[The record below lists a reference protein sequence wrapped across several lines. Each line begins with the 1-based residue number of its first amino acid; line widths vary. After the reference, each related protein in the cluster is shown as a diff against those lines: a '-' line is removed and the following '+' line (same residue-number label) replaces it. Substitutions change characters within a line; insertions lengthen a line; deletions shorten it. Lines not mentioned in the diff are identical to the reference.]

1 MRRLTQISL
10 HSENTQPAIGFEN
23 CPAKTRRLS
32 NGRIVIGRSVLE
44 HCQIVGEIASV
55 LISRFPES
63 MRNHLFPQG
72 SEMAAA
78 CHDIGKVSPTFTA
91 KIFAACGINYRQNPA
106 LAGVSPALESQWG
119 GHAGVSQASAAE
131 IGVPKY
137 VAELLGQHHGFNPQ
151 VEGRRGNAAVFGGP
165 LWFDERKKLVA
176 ELSKTL
182 QTDWPTFASPA
193 QARVVAG
200 LTSVADWIGSGEHF
214 DDPDEEWRANI
225 ATALTH
231 AGFIKPVI
239 RQGLSFAEV
248 FDPLKRN
255 MQPRQ
260 PQSLFIEQVSGPG
273 VYILEAQMG
282 MGKTEAALYAAYR
295 MLAENKATGIYF
307 ALPTQLTSNKIYDR
321 FNAFLTQIISTKTPE
336 RGLLLHSGAWLMDT
350 ELGEE
355 GSPGGA
361 WFNHNKRGLL
371 APFAVG
377 TIDQALMAVMN
388 VKHGFVRAYGLAGKV
403 VILDEVHTYDLYT
416 GTILNALV
424 TFLRQIDCT
433 VIILSATLSQT
444 RRDALL
450 QQTTTN
456 EAYPLIT
463 AAPSAERERGLVEVG
478 VPVTGNTT
486 VILHSCRKDESARE
500 EALRRAELGQQVL
513 WIENTVAEAQ
523 QTYLDLA
530 SRAVEAGC
538 EIGLLHSRFTP
549 QHRHLREQRWVELY
563 GRAGWPQRKQCGRIL
578 VGTQVL
584 EQSLDIDADFLVS
597 RFAPGDMLLQRLGR
611 LWRHTETPRHAS
623 AKAECWLLSP
633 SLENA
638 LANPGSAFGMSAMVY
653 SPYVLCRSL
662 EVWEDI
668 PSISL
673 PKDIRPLIDQTYSA
687 RSEEGAW
694 ATLRYELE
702 NGSRFRS
709 GEQALQSLAKL
720 TLSTGGKTL
729 PEHKA
734 ETRYSDRD
742 THDLLLL
749 RGLRSHDGATYF
761 RLLDGSELILPHGR
775 HRLSR
780 AQWRQLA
787 VALNQQLVRVN
798 PAYCPSKIA
807 KSELEKLHLQEVF
820 YLGRPED
827 DEAVLRVGIVS
838 PTGELQTLDGR
849 PAGDKYTL
857 DYSEYLGFRA
867 ISKKE

>member
-1 MRRLTQISL
+1 MRRLIRVSLQNQHAIAAIS
-10 HSENTQPAIGFEN
+10 FEN
-23 CPAKTRRLS
+23 CPAKTRMLS
-32 NGRIVIGRSVLE
+32 DGRVVQGRSVLS
-44 HCQIVGEIASV
+44 HCQIVGEIARA
-55 LISRFPES
+55 LIALYPEPMRSR
-63 MRNHLFPQG
+63 LFPAG

-78 CHDIGKVSPTFTA
+78 GHDIGKVSPTFAA
-91 KIFAACGINYRQNPA
+91 KIFAACDVNDHR
-106 LAGVSPALESQWG
+106 LAGLSAVNPGLETLWG
-119 GHAGVSQASAAE
+119 GHAGVSQATAE
-131 IGVPKY
+131 SLHAPRYVP
-137 VAELLGQHHGFNPQ
+137 EILGQHHGFNPGLN
-151 VEGRRGNAAVFGGP
+151 GRRGDAEVFGGP
-165 LWFDERKKLVA
+165 LWFDERKKLVDKLKA
-176 ELSKTL
+176 E
-182 QTDWPTFASPA
+182 F
-193 QARVVAG
+193 
-200 LTSVADWIGSGEHF
+200 
-214 DDPDEEWRANI
+214 
-225 ATALTH
+225 
-231 AGFIKPVI
+231 
-239 RQGLSFAEV
+239 
-248 FDPLKRN
+248 
-255 MQPRQ
+255 
-260 PQSLFIEQVSGPG
+260 
-273 VYILEAQMG
+273 
-282 MGKTEAALYAAYR
+282 
-295 MLAENKATGIYF
+295 
-307 ALPTQLTSNKIYDR
+307 
-321 FNAFLTQIISTKTPE
+321 
-336 RGLLLHSGAWLMDT
+336 LHSGAWLMDT
-350 ELGEE
+350 EMGEE

-361 WFNHNKRGLL
+361 WFNHRKRGLL

-424 TFLRQIDCT
+424 EFLRQIDCT

-450 QQTTTN
+450 QQSTTS

-463 AAPSAERERGLVEVG
+463 AAPSAERERGLVEIG
-478 VPVTGNTT
+478 VPVTENTT

-513 WIENTVAEAQ
+513 WIENTIAEAQ

-538 EIGLLHSRFTP
+538 ETGLLHSRFTP
-549 QHRHLREQRWVELY
+549 QHRNRHEQRWVALY

-597 RFAPGDMLLQRLGR
+597 RFAPTDMLLQRLGR
-611 LWRHTETPRHAS
+611 LWRHTDTPRHAS

-633 SLENA
+633 SLESA

-662 EVWEDI
+662 EVWQAI
-668 PSISL
+668 PSLSL
-673 PKDIRPLIDQTYSA
+673 PGDIRPLIDQTYTERA
-687 RSEEGAW
+687 EEGTW
-694 ATLRYELE
+694 ATLLHELK

-749 RGLRSHDGATYF
+749 RGLRTQDGITYM
-761 RLLDGSELILPHGR
+761 RLLDGAELTLPHGR

-787 VALNQQLVRVN
+787 VVLNQQLVRVS
-798 PAYCPSKIA
+798 PAFCPPTIA

-827 DEAVLRVGIVS
+827 DEALLRVAIVS
-838 PTGELQTLDGR
+838 PAGELKTLDGR

-857 DYSEYLGFRA
+857 EYSEYLGFRA